1 MTTRRFLAAI
11 LPYFQHVAGL
21 LITGSLGG
29 IVMNTTVVLPAIL
42 LGRAIDLARALSEG
56 RTTETQLL
64 WAGSLYVGSMA
75 LHQGA
80 RVVKRWGLRVA
91 NQRMLAD
98 IRADAFCG
106 VLGWPMAT
114 LSQTPIGDIMARV
127 IGDVQTMGRGVA
139 ELTTE
144 TWDTVLF
151 SVSLILGMLA
161 YDWRLTLLVLFPVP
175 FGMWLAVSV
184 GRLVVARTRRIRET
198 NAALSAFLQEHLT
211 GLRVIRLFGR
221 TQAIVERAAAL
232 SNRLAEANL
241 ALVRLRG
248 GLQPVYRV
256 MMLLGVVFLLWLGGV
271 RVTAGTMTL
280 GAFVA
285 YLQLYTRFVGRGHR
299 IPQLF
304 NSIQSATAAYE
315 RLEPLLT
322 SPLRERLRLRDTFRT
337 THVAGL
343 HHGIPNLP
351 ARPPNAS
358 AVSVQNLTFRY
369 PGHEAPVLNQLNL
382 DIPAGALV
390 AITGPV
396 GCGKSALA
404 RALLGLYPLDEGQVC
419 IDTVPLDT
427 LSAVERAA
435 RISYLPQTPFLFS
448 GTIRENIVFM
458 RSENDT
464 PSPEAFARYLEIAV
478 LEHDLT
484 TFARGV
490 ETEIGERGIRV
501 SGGQRQRI
509 ALARAFASASG
520 LLVLDDPFSAVDV
533 DTEVRI
539 VAHLREAFGPAAPVE
554 RQATIIFFSHRL
566 AAFPVSDLVVVLD
579 KGRIEEHGT
588 HADLVAAGGLYAHI
602 YRAQQRIEALQ

>member
-1 MTTRRFLAAI
+1 MTTRQFLAAI

-21 LITGSLGG
+21 LIVGSLGG

-42 LGRAIDLARALSEG
+42 LGRAIDLARAWADG
-56 RTTETQLL
+56 QATESQVL
-64 WAGSLYVGSMA
+64 WAGSLYVGGVA
-75 LHQGA
+75 LFQGA
-80 RVVKRWGLRVA
+80 RLVKRWGLRVA

-98 IRADAFCG
+98 IRSDAFCG
-106 VLGWPMAT
+106 VIAWPMTT
-114 LSQTPIGDIMARV
+114 LLQTPIGDIMARV
-127 IGDVQTMGRGVA
+127 IGDVATMGRGVR

-144 TWDTVLF
+144 SWDTVLF
-151 SVSLILGMLA
+151 SVSLIVGMLV
-161 YDWRLTLLVLFPVP
+161 YDWRLTLLVLLPIP
-175 FGMWLAVSV
+175 FAMWLATSV
-184 GRLVVARTRRIRET
+184 GRMVITRTRRIRET

-221 TQAIVERAAAL
+221 TQAIVERAAVL
-232 SNRLAEANL
+232 SNGLAEANL
-241 ALVRLRG
+241 DLVRLRG

-256 MMLLGVVFLLWLGGV
+256 MMITGVVFLLWLGGR
-271 RVTAGTMTL
+271 RVTAGTMTI
-280 GAFVA
+280 GAFVT

-304 NSIQSATAAYE
+304 NSVQSATVAYE

-322 SPLRERLRLRDTFRT
+322 SPVYERLRLRDTLRIT
-337 THVAGL
+337 YVAGL
-343 HHGIPNLP
+343 HQAIPDLP
-351 ARPPNAS
+351 ARPPRPPS
-358 AVSVQNLTFRY
+358 VSMQNLTFRY
-369 PGHEAPVLNQLNL
+369 PGHEAPVLNQVNL
-382 DIPAGALV
+382 KIPAGALV
-390 AITGPV
+390 AVTGPV

-404 RALLGLYPLDEGQVC
+404 RVLLGLYPLDEGQVC
-419 IDTVPLDT
+419 LDSVPLDS

-448 GTIRENIVFM
+448 GTIRENIAFM
-458 RSENDT
+458 RSKGDA
-464 PSPEAFARYLEIAV
+464 PRPEAFARYLEMAE
-478 LEHDLT
+478 LEYDLAA
-484 TFARGV
+484 FAHGV

-509 ALARAFASASG
+509 ALARVFAGAAG

-539 VAHLREAFGPAAPVE
+539 VAHLREAFGPTAPVE

-566 AAFPVSDLVVVLD
+566 AAFPVSDLVAVLN

-588 HADLVAAGGLYAHI
+588 HADLVTAGGLYAHI
-602 YRAQQRIEALQ
+602 YQAQQRIEARP